1 MSILDFFKRKFTL
14 LRQLDS
20 LRLENLRL
28 RKQLA
33 LPADGTAISV
43 EDNSSGHTHDE
54 FAGALSLAVD
64 SLQAQLSEM
73 SNPVSDFGL
82 REVSLQAKV
91 MLDVTPLGT
100 LKYRFIRP
108 GDVVDAQKVSTVS
121 MTIVPVPKQDKVGA
135 LIPGEFKRQVGVEE
149 IPGITEDGNA
159 RLRQHGIYTASDF
172 VQVGTRLRG
181 AVRLAALLDVDRQR
195 LNEWLARA
203 QLLML
208 EGMNTQTAS
217 LLFDAGIRG
226 LNDLASLTPEQV
238 ISRCEK
244 QNGAPTS
251 FEQRLAPAQVEGWI
265 KTASAF
271 TGAADTSRAE

>member
-1 MSILDFFKRKFTL
+1 MSILDFFKGKCSL

-20 LRLENLRL
+20 LQVENLRL
-28 RKQLA
+28 RKQLD
-33 LPADGTAISV
+33 LPTDGTAISL
-43 EDNSSGHTHDE
+43 EDYSSARTHEE

-64 SLQAQLSEM
+64 SLQTQLSEM

-91 MLDVTPLGT
+91 MLEVTPLGI
-100 LKYRFIRP
+100 LKYRFIKP
-108 GDVVDAQKVSTVS
+108 GDLVDAQNASTIS
-121 MTIVPVPKQDKVGA
+121 MTIIPVPKQDKVGTLA
-135 LIPGEFKRQVGVEE
+135 HGEFQRQVGVEE
-149 IPGITEDGNA
+149 IPGITEDCNA
-159 RLRQHGIYTASDF
+159 RLRQHGIYTTADF

-181 AVRLAALLDVDRQR
+181 AVRLAALLEVDRQR

-208 EGMNTQTAS
+208 EGINSQTAS

-244 QNGAPTS
+244 QNGTPVSAKH
-251 FEQRLAPAQVEGWI
+251 LALAQVERWI
-265 KTASAF
+265 KSASAY
-271 TGAADTSRAE
+271 TGDSLPEDLS